1 MPKGSGM
8 FIMLLEK
15 KGWSALGMGSAEG
28 TEVKKATA
36 AALQAGGHPERQPR
50 CGTGAPGDLFG
61 GPVAGLAFSSFHFC
75 SRSPQHFCQD
85 GRDCALCHFA
95 ATPGLGREL
104 DAVLLDTGETFL
116 GKDVAANGP
125 KFGWVFY

>member
-15 KGWSALGMGSAEG
+15 KGWSDLGMGSAEC

-36 AALQAGGHPERQPR
+36 AALQEGGHPERRPP

-61 GPVAGLAFSSFHFC
+61 GPAAGLALFSFHFC
-75 SRSPQHFCQD
+75 SRSPQHFRQD

-104 DAVLLDTGETFL
+104 DAMFPDTGETFL
-116 GKDVAANGP
+116 GKDVAANDP
-125 KFGWVFY
+125 N